1 MKVDDRFGKSTV
13 VTLGPRQTCSRTV
26 DSLVYFANGMLDEWN
41 PYEGL
46 HQHTVAYAS
55 TRTLN
60 VTIDAVA
67 FSGAISRA
75 RGFPLKGLWNTTFRS
90 IVTGVVCAKTLVIP
104 VSAERSLNT
113 YHQATCA
120 EKSLLRGYRRWL
132 RSFAF
137 STKHTCFAVLLIE
150 RPKRLRRHEL
160 NIEELADAIANAS
173 WNGQRTCVTILVP
186 HKKMVQEQWN
196 MVASSSMLI
205 GTHGAALTLASA
217 AASRRPSGRAKSK

>member
-1 MKVDDRFGKSTV
+1 MCIGRDVTVDVDAKGSRPVARVALDDRFGKSTV

-75 RGFPLKGLWNTTFRS
+75 RR
-90 IVTGVVCAKTLVIP
+90 
-104 VSAERSLNT
+104 VSTS
-113 YHQATCA
+113 
-120 EKSLLRGYRRWL
+120 S
-132 RSFAF
+132 
-137 STKHTCFAVLLIE
+137 
-150 RPKRLRRHEL
+150 
-160 NIEELADAIANAS
+160 
-173 WNGQRTCVTILVP
+173 GQ
-186 HKKMVQEQWN
+186 
-196 MVASSSMLI
+196 S
-205 GTHGAALTLASA
+205 
-217 AASRRPSGRAKSK
+217 